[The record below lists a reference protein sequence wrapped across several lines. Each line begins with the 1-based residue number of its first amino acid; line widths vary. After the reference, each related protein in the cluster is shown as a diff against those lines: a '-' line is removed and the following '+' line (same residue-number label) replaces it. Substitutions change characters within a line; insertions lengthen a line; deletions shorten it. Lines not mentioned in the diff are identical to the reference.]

1 MTQDINLFKKDGS
14 SRAAIFTSFLT
25 VKGKIIFD
33 AIIAK
38 PLLANQQ
45 DDDIEFWMDVAAE
58 DGETALKH
66 LKV

>member
-1 MTQDINLFKKDGS
+1 MTQDINLFKKDGTE
-14 SRAAIFTSFLT
+14 RAAIFSTFLN

-38 PLLANQQ
+38 PLIANQT
-45 DDDIEFWMDVAAE
+45 DDDMEFWMEVANE
-58 DGETALKH
+58 DQDQALKH

>member
-1 MTQDINLFKKDGS
+1 MTQDINLFKKDGPE
-14 SRAAIFTSFLT
+14 RAAIFSTFLN

-38 PLLANQQ
+38 PLIANQT
-45 DDDIEFWMDVAAE
+45 DDDMEFWIEVANE
-58 DGETALKH
+58 DQDLALKH